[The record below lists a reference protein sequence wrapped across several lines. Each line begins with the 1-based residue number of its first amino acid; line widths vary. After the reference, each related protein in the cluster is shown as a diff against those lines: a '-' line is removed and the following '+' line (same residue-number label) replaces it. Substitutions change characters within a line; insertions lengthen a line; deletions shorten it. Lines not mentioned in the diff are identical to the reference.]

1 MEPSFPPG
9 LPPRIDAPSAWHGP
23 EAASSGDWIEPLD
36 DADLD
41 ELSRASEPWLAP
53 AADLAQL
60 TRDAFPLPTLA
71 PRLAKLSHD
80 LLEGR
85 GFALWRGLPVER
97 WGRRRCAVAFFGL
110 GTHLGHPL
118 SQNAKGHVLGH
129 VRDMGLAS
137 SDPNVRIYQTRER
150 QTFHTDSADFV
161 ALLCLQEAREGGLSA
176 LVSSATLYNEMRARR
191 PDLAAALFEPLATD
205 RRGEVPPGAK
215 PYFEIPVFNWHAGR
229 LSAIYQRQYI
239 DSAQRF
245 ADAPRL
251 SPTQV
256 EALDLLDALTNDPA
270 LPLMP
275 TETLHFENA
284 RLAQQLFNNE
294 SANLRLVE
302 DVLGVK
308 ATSREGWIKLEGTP
322 EGIERARQLFQVL
335 EGSVKAGTPIR
346 NREFNQAVSMV
357 KSEGITALKDLYSER
372 IHTSTKKANVT
383 PKTTGQK
390 RYVQA
395 IRQHDVTFGI
405 GPAGT
410 GKTYLAMAMA
420 VSALREEKVSRIILT
435 RPAVEAGEAL
445 GFLPGDLY
453 EKIAPYLRPLHDALH
468 DMLPSEEI
476 QKHTERGIIEIAPLA
491 YMRGRTLN
499 HAFIILDEAQNST
512 TEQMFM
518 FLTRLGH
525 NSKVVITGDVT
536 QIDLPAH
543 KHSGLVEA
551 RRALK
556 EIEGIAIVEFQ
567 RKDVVRHPLVQRI
580 IQAYEEHRGTSE
592 K

>member
-1 MEPSFPPG
+1 
-9 LPPRIDAPSAWHGP
+9 
-23 EAASSGDWIEPLD
+23 
-36 DADLD
+36 
-41 ELSRASEPWLAP
+41 
-53 AADLAQL
+53 
-60 TRDAFPLPTLA
+60 
-71 PRLAKLSHD
+71 
-80 LLEGR
+80 
-85 GFALWRGLPVER
+85 
-97 WGRRRCAVAFFGL
+97 
-110 GTHLGHPL
+110 
-118 SQNAKGHVLGH
+118 
-129 VRDMGLAS
+129 
-137 SDPNVRIYQTRER
+137 
-150 QTFHTDSADFV
+150 
-161 ALLCLQEAREGGLSA
+161 
-176 LVSSATLYNEMRARR
+176 
-191 PDLAAALFEPLATD
+191 
-205 RRGEVPPGAK
+205 
-215 PYFEIPVFNWHAGR
+215 
-229 LSAIYQRQYI
+229 
-239 DSAQRF
+239 
-245 ADAPRL
+245 
-251 SPTQV
+251 
-256 EALDLLDALTNDPA
+256 
-270 LPLMP
+270 MP

-284 RLAQQLFNNE
+284 RFAQQLFNNDA
-294 SANLRLVE
+294 ANLRLVA

-308 ATSREGWIKLEGTP
+308 ATSREGWIKLEGTAD
-322 EGIERARQLFQVL
+322 GLERARQLFQVL
-335 EGSVKAGTPIR
+335 EGSVKSGTPIR
-346 NREFNQAVSMV
+346 SREFNQAVTMV
-357 KSEGITALKDLYSER
+357 KNEGVSALKDLYAER
-372 IHTSTKKANVT
+372 IHTSTKKASVT

-395 IRQHDVTFGI
+395 IRHHDITFGI

-512 TEQMFM
+512 AEQMFM

-525 NSKVVITGDVT
+525 NSKAVITGDIT

-556 EIEGIAIVEFQ
+556 EIEGIAIIEFQ
-567 RKDVVRHPLVQRI
+567 RTDVVRHPLVQRI
-580 IQAYEEHRGTSE
+580 IQAYEEHRGAAE
-592 K
+592 Q